1 MKKIKLLLSLLI
13 VQFVFTACPSME
25 EQVIPELRLM
35 TSSMEMDDPK
45 SASVDLE
52 FIATHP
58 WTAEVTDGSDWMK
71 VGPTSGSGADSCQVV
86 IITVK
91 ENKDSD
97 VRTGTVVISMDGVE
111 SKTLTLTQPAAE
123 VDFELS
129 DSELTFDAAGGEKMV
144 TIYAPDSWTVEMKSS
159 LKDWIEVS
167 PEKGRATDTGREVTI
182 YVKPNDGEERK
193 GVISFVLGDDSETID
208 LKIVQKNKDDKE
220 EEKEEEVT
228 PSLILSQEEVTLE
241 AAGGDVIVEVT
252 ATCDWTVTFDETA
265 DWLGVDPASGTASA
279 DAQQVTVSVLS
290 NEGYDREVSVEFSI
304 GMKTKYLTA
313 KQAGLKG
320 SADALVIY
328 SNDYD
333 KEVAQKTYGSGTSWP
348 YLDQF
353 DGWMN
358 HKGTGAANVTYSF
371 KGISVRSNSTSD
383 SNYSDYP
390 GSGNNNMFFGSSAY
404 FSTNG
409 IALGDATDLELTF
422 GTEKYSQDNGSL
434 FKNEEFHIWLSADGG
449 AKWVELTDYTFAG
462 GTTEGRWNVAT
473 ANFSVP
479 AGTAALSICMAVD
492 VASSYRMDDF
502 KLVASAEKGTSVD
515 FSQAVAK
522 DFGAG
527 STGGDNTGGDNTG
540 GEVTPPTEA
549 IFFESFATGKGD
561 FTIDDKTVPAGFT
574 AVWEHST
581 QYTCMKA
588 TAYKND
594 AKENFASESW
604 LISPEIDL
612 AGKEAAFLTFDHA
625 GGFFGT
631 PANEAT
637 LWISKDGGAWT
648 QLAIAESAYPTSWT
662 FISAGKWDLAEYLGG
677 KIKIAFKYTSTATKA
692 GTWEIKNVCV
702 SPTAESAGGNTGGGN
717 TGGDVE
723 IEIPAG
729 AATISFS
736 DVANRTT
743 FSTSQQVWEQNGI
756 KVVNDKGASTSNVAD
771 YSNPARFY
779 KSSKLTV
786 ECSGMT
792 KIWFACN
799 NESYAKALKESI
811 TTGTVEI
818 DGKTVQVDLTAAAD
832 SYVVET
838 LSAQVRMDSITV
850 YTE

>member
-13 VQFVFTACPSME
+13 AQFVFTACPSME

-52 FIATHP
+52 FIAIHP

-71 VGPTSGSGADSCQVV
+71 VSPTSGSGADSCQVV

-97 VRTGTVVISMDGVE
+97 VRTGTVAISMDGVE

-123 VDFELS
+123 GEFELS

-144 TIYAPDSWTVEMKSS
+144 TIYAPDPWTVEMKSS

-182 YVKPNDGEERK
+182 SVKPNEGEERK

-208 LKIVQKNKDDKE
+208 LKIVQKNKE
-220 EEKEEEVT
+220 EEKEDVT

-265 DWLGVDPASGTASA
+265 DWLVVDPASGTASA
-279 DAQQVTVSVLS
+279 DAQQVTVSALS

-304 GMKTKYLTA
+304 GMQTKYLTV
-313 KQAGLKG
+313 KQAGPKG

-353 DGWMN
+353 EGWKN
-358 HKGTGAANVTYSF
+358 QKGTGAANVTYAFS
-371 KGISVRSNSTSD
+371 GMSARSNSTSD
-383 SNYSDYP
+383 SSYSDYP
-390 GSGNNNMFFGSSAY
+390 GSGNNNMFFGKSAY
-404 FSTNG
+404 LATHG
-409 IALGDATDLELTF
+409 IALGEAKDLELTF

-502 KLVASAEKGTSVD
+502 KLVASAKEGTAVD
-515 FSQAVAK
+515 FSKAVAK

-527 STGGDNTGGDNTG
+527 STGGGNGAAPESKGKKTVAEFIAAADNANYYELTGTVSGFNSKYC
-540 GEVTPPTEA
+540 
-549 IFFESFATGKGD
+549 SFDLTDATGKIYVYSVLDSSKSQWSSKISNGG
-561 FTIDDKTVPAGFT
+561 TITIYGKYLYYEKDKKHE
-574 AVWEHST
+574 AVD
-581 QYTCMKA
+581 
-588 TAYKND
+588 AYIV
-594 AKENFASESW
+594 S
-604 LISPEIDL
+604 
-612 AGKEAAFLTFDHA
+612 
-625 GGFFGT
+625 
-631 PANEAT
+631 
-637 LWISKDGGAWT
+637 
-648 QLAIAESAYPTSWT
+648 
-662 FISAGKWDLAEYLGG
+662 
-677 KIKIAFKYTSTATKA
+677 YTSGEGG
-692 GTWEIKNVCV
+692 GT
-702 SPTAESAGGNTGGGN
+702 SDGGNTGGGN
-717 TGGDVE
+717 TGGDTNGDNTGDGTGGNTGTAEDFESGTYSYTFEKGV
-723 IEIPAG
+723 IKGAGNLVLNKLAWNLDATDFTYVGFDATKGLQIGSSNNPALNITLKTESIKG
-729 AATISFS
+729 TIKSVKVNTSGAKDTDATLSVTVGGSAFGQAATLTNTAT
-736 DVANRTT
+736 DHT
-743 FSTSQQVWEQNGI
+743 FEGSATGALELVWNLT
-756 KVVNDKGASTSNVAD
+756 KKAVYV
-771 YSNPARFY
+771 
-779 KSSKLTV
+779 KSIEV
-786 ECSGMT
+786 
-792 KIWFACN
+792 
-799 NESYAKALKESI
+799 
-811 TTGTVEI
+811 
-818 DGKTVQVDLTAAAD
+818 
-832 SYVVET
+832 VVE
-838 LSAQVRMDSITV
+838 
-850 YTE
+850 

>member
-1 MKKIKLLLSLLI
+1 MKIKSLFAAVMASAMAFVACEQEKTDLGTPSIALSL
-13 VQFVFTACPSME
+13 
-25 EQVIPELRLM
+25 
-35 TSSMEMDDPK
+35 
-45 SASVDLE
+45 
-52 FIATHP
+52 
-58 WTAEVTDGSDWMK
+58 
-71 VGPTSGSGADSCQVV
+71 
-86 IITVK
+86 
-91 ENKDSD
+91 
-97 VRTGTVVISMDGVE
+97 
-111 SKTLTLTQPAAE
+111 
-123 VDFELS
+123 
-129 DSELTFDAAGGEKMV
+129 
-144 TIYAPDSWTVEMKSS
+144 
-159 LKDWIEVS
+159 
-167 PEKGRATDTGREVTI
+167 
-182 YVKPNDGEERK
+182 
-193 GVISFVLGDDSETID
+193 
-208 LKIVQKNKDDKE
+208 
-220 EEKEEEVT
+220 
-228 PSLILSQEEVTLE
+228 EEVTLE
-241 AAGGDVIVEVT
+241 AAGGEATVDVT
-252 ATCDWTVTFDETA
+252 ATRDWTVTFDETA
-265 DWLGVDPASGTASA
+265 DWLVVDPASGTASA
-279 DAQQVTVSVLS
+279 DAQQVTVSALS

-304 GMKTKYLTA
+304 GMQTKYLTV
-313 KQAGLKG
+313 KQVGPKG

-353 DGWMN
+353 EGWKN
-358 HKGTGAANVTYSF
+358 QKGTGAANVTYAFS
-371 KGISVRSNSTSD
+371 GMSARANSTSN
-383 SNYSDYP
+383 SSYSDYP
-390 GSGNNNMFFGSSAY
+390 GSGNNNMFFGKSAY
-404 FSTNG
+404 LATHG
-409 IALGDATDLELTF
+409 IALGEATDLELTF

-502 KLVASAEKGTSVD
+502 KLVASAKEGTAVD
-515 FSQAVAK
+515 FSKAVAK

-540 GEVTPPTEA
+540 GSTQTWPTDVYTKVSQVTSGKKYVIFAEGIVAKPIEASRTFGYLFENSVTPDSE
-549 IFFESFATGKGD
+549 GKITTSDEYG
-561 FTIDDKTVPAGFT
+561 FVFT
-574 AVWEHST
+574 AVEGG
-581 QYTCMKA
+581 YTIMQSDGRFLYVA
-588 TAYKND
+588 DDDYKNFNVS
-594 AKENFASESW
+594 KE
-604 LISPEIDL
+604 
-612 AGKEAAFLTFDHA
+612 
-625 GGFFGT
+625 
-631 PANEAT
+631 
-637 LWISKDGGAWT
+637 
-648 QLAIAESAYPTSWT
+648 PTSGHVWKVEAQSDGT
-662 FISAGKWDLAEYLGG
+662 FKITNVLAPKWIQFSSTYSSYGAYRETQDASFLPYLYEGTKDLTVQEGDNTG
-677 KIKIAFKYTSTATKA
+677 
-692 GTWEIKNVCV
+692 
-702 SPTAESAGGNTGGGN
+702 GGNTGGGN

-743 FSTSQQVWEQNGI
+743 FTTSQQVWEQNGI

-799 NESYAKALKESI
+799 SESYAKALKESI
-811 TTGTVEI
+811 TTGTVAI

-838 LSAQVRMDSITV
+838 LSAQVRMDSIAV